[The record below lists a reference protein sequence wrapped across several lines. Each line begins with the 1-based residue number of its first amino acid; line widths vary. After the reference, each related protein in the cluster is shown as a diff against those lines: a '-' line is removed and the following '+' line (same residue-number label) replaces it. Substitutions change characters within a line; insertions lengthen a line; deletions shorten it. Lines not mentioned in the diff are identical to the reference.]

1 MKTGDRVK
9 LVGVPLD
16 VRDKD
21 DMQTRTLFEKCL
33 GQTFVVAD
41 VESFDGVPFPLVKLD
56 VGHVV
61 GKQPWE
67 HTIWVEP
74 EYLQVEEWK
83 HPECRHLSRVLS
95 DMA

>member
-9 LVGVPLD
+9 LVGISPD
-16 VRDKD
+16 GRDEN

-33 GQTFVVAD
+33 GQTFVVTD
-41 VESFDGVPFPLVKLD
+41 VESFDSVPFPLAKLD

-61 GKQPWE
+61 GKQAWE

-74 EYLQVEEWK
+74 EYLEVET
-83 HPECRHLSRVLS
+83 R
-95 DMA
+95 

>member
-9 LVGVPLD
+9 LVGIPPD

-33 GQTFVVAD
+33 GQTFVVSD
-41 VESFDGVPFPLVKLD
+41 VESFDGVPFPLAKLD
-56 VGHVV
+56 VGQVV

-74 EYLQVEEWK
+74 EYLQVET
-83 HPECRHLSRVLS
+83 P
-95 DMA
+95 

>member
-9 LVGVPLD
+9 LKGIPPD

-21 DMQTRTLFEKCL
+21 DVQTRTLFEKCL

-41 VESFDGVPFPLVKLD
+41 VESFDGVPFPLAKLD

-67 HTIWVEP
+67 HTIWVER
-74 EYLQVEEWK
+74 EYLELEN
-83 HPECRHLSRVLS
+83 C
-95 DMA
+95 

>member
-1 MKTGDRVK
+1 MKTGDRVT
-9 LVGVPLD
+9 LVGIPPD

-41 VESFDGVPFPLVKLD
+41 VESFHGVQFPLAKLD
-56 VGHVV
+56 VGHVL

-67 HTIWVEP
+67 HTVWVEV
-74 EYLQVEEWK
+74 EYLQVET
-83 HPECRHLSRVLS
+83 P
-95 DMA
+95 

>member
-9 LVGVPLD
+9 LVGIPPD

-41 VESFDGVPFPLVKLD
+41 IESFDGVPFPLAKLD

-61 GKQPWE
+61 GKQPWGT
-67 HTIWVEP
+67 HYLGRIGN
-74 EYLQVEEWK
+74 LQVETT
-83 HPECRHLSRVLS
+83 
-95 DMA
+95 

>member
-9 LVGVPLD
+9 LVGIPPD

-21 DMQTRTLFEKCL
+21 DTQTRTLFEKCL
-33 GQTFVVAD
+33 GQSFVVAD
-41 VESFDGVPFPLVKLD
+41 LESFDAVPFPLAKLD

-67 HTIWVEP
+67 HTILVEL
-74 EYLQVEEWK
+74 EYLQVET
-83 HPECRHLSRVLS
+83 P
-95 DMA
+95 

>member
-9 LVGVPLD
+9 LVSIPLD

-21 DMQTRTLFEKCL
+21 DMQTLTLFEKCL

-41 VESFDGVPFPLVKLD
+41 VESIDGVPFPLAKLD

-67 HTIWVEP
+67 RTIWVEP
-74 EYLQVEEWK
+74 EYLQVET
-83 HPECRHLSRVLS
+83 L
-95 DMA
+95 

>member
-1 MKTGDRVK
+1 MRMKTGDRVK
-9 LVGVPLD
+9 LVGIPPD
-16 VRDKD
+16 VRDEG

-41 VESFDGVPFPLVKLD
+41 VESLDGVPFPLAKLD

-61 GKQPWE
+61 GKQAWE

-74 EYLQVEEWK
+74 EYLEVEA
-83 HPECRHLSRVLS
+83 P
-95 DMA
+95 